1 MQDGTKGARRL
12 LMVEPCDACRR
23 LLPDLRAA
31 GWEVSSASLD
41 TALSEDF
48 SVGMLRLD
56 AHSLDRLEH
65 IRALLLKGAGEWIAV
80 LGADLLPL
88 QRIRDFIYE
97 WFFDF
102 HTLPLDEER
111 IKVALGRAYGMSRLR
126 RHTDAQGGPWDKLL
140 GKSRPMS
147 EVRRLIARFAPTDSP
162 VMIRGESGTGKEV
175 AAQVLHSLSRRAQ
188 QPFVALNCGAI
199 PEYLIQSEL
208 FGHEKGAFTGAHQR
222 KIGRIEA
229 ADGGT
234 LLLDEIGDLPLELQ
248 ANLLRF
254 LQEKHIERVGG
265 NRPIPVNVR
274 VLSATHIDLE
284 RAIEQGRFREDLY
297 YRLNVLQ
304 VHMPPLRERLADI
317 PQLAAHFARLYSSE
331 TGRRPR
337 SFSEAAIQTMLGHAW
352 PGNIRE
358 LANRVRRGLVLAE
371 GRQIESRD
379 LGLGEG
385 GEERGALHSLEYY
398 RLQAERLALDE
409 ALRHHA
415 NNLSEAARALG
426 ISRPTFYRLLHKHGL
441 SW

>member
-1 MQDGTKGARRL
+1 MQDATNGVRRL
-12 LMVEPCDACRR
+12 LMVDPCDACRR
-23 LLPDLRAA
+23 LLPTLQAA
-31 GWEVSSASLD
+31 GWEVSSASL
-41 TALSEDF
+41 EDASARDF
-48 SVGMLRLD
+48 HVGMVRLD
-56 AHSLDRLEH
+56 GQSLGRLER
-65 IRALLLKGAGEWIAV
+65 IRALLLQNAGEWIAV
-80 LGADLLPL
+80 LSAELLPL
-88 QRIRDFIYE
+88 QRVRDFIYE

-102 HTLPLDEER
+102 HTLPLDEAR
-111 IKVALGRAYGMSRLR
+111 IRIALGRAYGMSRLR
-126 RHTDAQGGPWDKLL
+126 QRTDEQRGPWDDLL
-140 GKSRPMS
+140 GESRAMS
-147 EVRRLIARFAPTDSP
+147 EIRKLITRFAPTDSP

-175 AAQVLHSLSRRAQ
+175 VARALHNLSRRAGQ
-188 QPFVALNCGAI
+188 AFVAINCGAI
-199 PEYLIQSEL
+199 PENLIQSEL

-222 KIGRIEA
+222 KVGRIEA

-265 NRPIPVNVR
+265 SRPIAVNVR

-284 RAIEQGRFREDLY
+284 QAIREGRFREDLY

-304 VHMPPLRERLADI
+304 IRMPPLRERLTDL

-337 SFSEAAIQTMLGHAW
+337 SFSETAIQAMLDHPWA
-352 PGNIRE
+352 GNIRE

-371 GRQIESRD
+371 GRQIEAKD
-379 LGLGEG
+379 MGLAVSVDH
-385 GEERGALHSLEYY
+385 RGSLHTLEYY
-398 RLQAERLALDE
+398 RLQAERQALGE
-409 ALRHHA
+409 ALRQHT

-441 SW
+441 L

>member
-1 MQDGTKGARRL
+1 
-12 LMVEPCDACRR
+12 MV
-23 LLPDLRAA
+23 
-31 GWEVSSASLD
+31 
-41 TALSEDF
+41 
-48 SVGMLRLD
+48 RLD
-56 AHSLDRLEH
+56 GQSLGRLER
-65 IRALLLKGAGEWIAV
+65 IRALLLQNAGEWIAV
-80 LGADLLPL
+80 LSAELLPL
-88 QRIRDFIYE
+88 QRVRDFIYE

-102 HTLPLDEER
+102 HTLPLDEAR
-111 IKVALGRAYGMSRLR
+111 IRIALGRAYGMSRLR
-126 RHTDAQGGPWDKLL
+126 QRTDEQRGPWDDLL
-140 GKSRPMS
+140 GESRAMS
-147 EVRRLIARFAPTDSP
+147 EIRRLITRFAPTDSP

-175 AAQVLHSLSRRAQ
+175 VARALHNLSRRAGEA
-188 QPFVALNCGAI
+188 FVAINCGAI
-199 PEYLIQSEL
+199 PENLIQSEL

-222 KIGRIEA
+222 KVGRIEA

-265 NRPIPVNVR
+265 SRPIAVNVR

-284 RAIEQGRFREDLY
+284 QAIREGRFREDLY

-304 VHMPPLRERLADI
+304 IRMPPLRERLTDL

-337 SFSEAAIQTMLGHAW
+337 SFSETAIQAMLDHPWA
-352 PGNIRE
+352 GNIRE

-371 GRQIESRD
+371 GRQIEAED
-379 LGLGEG
+379 MGLAVSVDH
-385 GEERGALHSLEYY
+385 RGSLHTLEYY
-398 RLQAERLALDE
+398 RLQAERQALGE
-409 ALRHHA
+409 ALRQHT

-441 SW
+441 L